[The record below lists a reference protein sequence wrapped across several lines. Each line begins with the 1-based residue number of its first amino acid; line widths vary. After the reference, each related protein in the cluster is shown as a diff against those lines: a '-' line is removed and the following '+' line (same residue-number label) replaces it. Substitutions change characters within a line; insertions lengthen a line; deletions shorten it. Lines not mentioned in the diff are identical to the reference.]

1 MEYNIDKCRSTTFEE
16 KLASSDPLF
25 LNGNIVPTVDS
36 IEDLG
41 ITISNNF
48 TRDNHNKKKL
58 VAARKAYHFLKRSI
72 PHSVSS
78 STKLMYYR
86 LCVQS
91 IILYGSQI
99 WYPSINYR
107 RKLEIFNK
115 ECLFWVTGLQNYSQ
129 QLAASN
135 TLPLSFYLVLNDM
148 VFLNKAINNKYDL
161 NLSTFI
167 LSANDAR
174 ISEVP
179 NTNNS
184 CQSKDVAN
192 SPRETPSSKESVTTP
207 TSSPQKRL
215 TFLTQ
220 LKNLNMNSWHTYA
233 IKSHCSI

>member
-1 MEYNIDKCRSTTFEE
+1 M
-16 KLASSDPLF
+16 
-25 LNGNIVPTVDS
+25 
-36 IEDLG
+36 
-41 ITISNNF
+41 
-48 TRDNHNKKKL
+48 
-58 VAARKAYHFLKRSI
+58 VAARKAYHFLKRSF

-91 IILYGSQI
+91 IILCGSQI

-107 RKLEIFNK
+107 RKLELFNK

-167 LSANDAR
+167 CFSKRCKDLRS
-174 ISEVP
+174 S

-184 CQSKDVAN
+184 CQSKNVAN
-192 SPRETPSSKESVTTP
+192 SPRETPSKESVTTP

-233 IKSHCSI
+233 IKSQCSI